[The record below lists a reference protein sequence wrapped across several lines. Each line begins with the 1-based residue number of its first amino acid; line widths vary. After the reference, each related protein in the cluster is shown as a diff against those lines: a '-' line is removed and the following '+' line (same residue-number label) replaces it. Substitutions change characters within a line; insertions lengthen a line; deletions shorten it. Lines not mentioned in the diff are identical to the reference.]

1 VEKMHQKRL
10 SAPKTLKIPRKTD
23 KWLVK
28 ISPGPHDG
36 RAMPLLVLVR
46 DFLGL
51 ADTAREARRIISAGK
66 ILVDGKPRKDYKFPV
81 GLFDVVSVPD
91 IEKSYRIVFDER
103 GRYIPKE
110 VEDADRKIY
119 KITGKALLKGG
130 KVQLNLFDGT
140 NIVASNDY
148 STKDSIVLQ
157 IPEKKILNHLKFEEG
172 VLVMITGGTHAGEVG
187 RIKDYKIV
195 RGSSPNLVTVEG
207 GSREITTIED
217 YIFVVGDKE
226 AKEPV
231 IDLGV

>member
-1 VEKMHQKRL
+1 MHQKRL

>member
-1 VEKMHQKRL
+1 MHQKRL

-28 ISPGPHDG
+28 TSPGPHDG